1 MIEVIISG
9 TLLIIFIICFIKKN
23 IDKLFAKNRIQ
34 PEVIENDNDTCSVV
48 SDNSV
53 SVAM

>member
-1 MIEVIISG
+1 MIEVVISG
-9 TLLIIFIICFIKKN
+9 TLLIIFVICFIKKN
-23 IDKLFAKNRIQ
+23 TDKLFAKNRIQ